1 MDSTHEMPP
10 ETPTEREL
18 MLRLIARGGAPDDD
32 AAASAASAAHDAC
45 ERVFREL
52 SRWVGTGGS
61 VALLRRALIE
71 SRAKHPVLAEI
82 HIDYQS
88 NVALQGVTES
98 INEHGGAK
106 LAQGLESLLESL
118 IGLLGRLIGY
128 DLAATFVERTALND
142 SPEAG
147 NSIGRRDG

>member
-18 MLRLIARGGAPDDD
+18 MRHLIARGGAPDDD
-32 AAASAASAAHDAC
+32 AAAAAAHDAC
-45 ERVFREL
+45 ERAFREL

-71 SRAKHPVLAEI
+71 ARAKYPVLAEI
-82 HIDYQS
+82 HIDDQS
-88 NVALQGVTES
+88 KVALQGVTES
-98 INEHGGAK
+98 IQAHGGAE
-106 LAQGLESLLESL
+106 LARGLESFLESL

-128 DLAATFVERTALND
+128 DLAATFVERSALND

-147 NSIGRRDG
+147 NSMGRREGS

>member
-1 MDSTHEMPP
+1 MDSTDEMPP

-18 MLRLIARGGAPDDD
+18 MRRLIARGGAPDDD
-32 AAASAASAAHDAC
+32 VAAATAHDAC

-61 VALLRRALIE
+61 VALLSRALIE
-71 SRAKHPVLAEI
+71 SRAKHPALAELR
-82 HIDYQS
+82 IDHQS
-88 NVALQGVTES
+88 SVALKGVAES
-98 INEHGGAK
+98 IKAHGGAE
-106 LAQGLESLLESL
+106 LARGLESLLESL

-128 DLAATFVERTALND
+128 DLAATFVERSALND

-147 NSIGRRDG
+147 NSMGRREGS